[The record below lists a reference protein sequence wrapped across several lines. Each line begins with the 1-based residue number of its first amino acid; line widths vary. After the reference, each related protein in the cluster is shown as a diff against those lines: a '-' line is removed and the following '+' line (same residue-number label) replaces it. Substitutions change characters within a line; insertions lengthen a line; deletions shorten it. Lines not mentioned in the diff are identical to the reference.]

1 MEEEGVRWRLWK
13 FLLLLGAF
21 LMIIYTSLR
30 MYMAHAQ
37 WVLCF
42 QAHSWDNL
50 PSQVQLLGPALREL
64 ITDPAFLGA
73 QLAAGMPHLGLI
85 AFTRSKTLGVAAFCI
100 LAFGPLAT
108 FGPMHSCDQK
118 GCDDCSNLLI
128 FQLGV
133 LAPLGFA
140 LLAIMLGRRAL
151 FRLHGKRPSTAHE
164 QQK

>member
-1 MEEEGVRWRLWK
+1 MEEEGVRWPLWK
-13 FLLLLGAF
+13 FPLLLGAF
-21 LMIIYTSLR
+21 LMIIFTSLR
-30 MYMAHAQ
+30 MHMAHAQ

-42 QAHSWDNL
+42 QAHSWDDL
-50 PSQVQLLGPALREL
+50 PSQAQLLRPALREL

-73 QLAAGMPHLGLI
+73 QFVAAMPHLGLM
-85 AFTRSKTLGVAAFCI
+85 AFTRSKTLGVAAFSI

-108 FGPMHSCDQK
+108 LGPMHSCDQK
-118 GCDDCSNLLI
+118 GCDDCSNLLL

-151 FRLHGKRPSTAHE
+151 SRLHAKRPSTAHE
-164 QQK
+164 RRK